1 MAGLSALVGAVSG
14 VLDAG
19 GSLDVVTGRIARE
32 LSQVI
37 TGPGLEELFAGKE
50 KSYTAFAD
58 PQRHFI
64 VHCSVHHPGHLTEAH
79 DHGEAWAVYGVVRG
93 VSRYRRFSRR
103 PDAAPNTAVLD
114 CVRDDELA
122 PGQVDVV
129 PPGEVHLIGN
139 ETGEMALNVV
149 VRPRPIEDVWRRRYD
164 LSTGAYVI
172 HPSSLR
178 APRAVGSCRDK
189 GRSLPT

>member
-1 MAGLSALVGAVSG
+1 
-14 VLDAG
+14 VLDVG
-19 GSLDVVTGRIARE
+19 GSVDVVTGRIASE

-37 TGPGLEELFAGKE
+37 AGPGLEELFAGKQ
-50 KSYTAFAD
+50 KSYTAFVD

-93 VSRYRRFSRR
+93 VSRYRRFSRQ
-103 PDAAPNTAVLD
+103 PDAAPNTAALD
-114 CVRDDELA
+114 CVRDEELT
-122 PGQVDVV
+122 PGQIDVV
-129 PPGEVHLIGN
+129 SPGEVHLIGN
-139 ETGEMALNVV
+139 ETDEMALNVV
-149 VRPRPIEDVWRRRYD
+149 VRPRPIEDVWRRRFD

-178 APRAVGSCRDK
+178 STARG
-189 GRSLPT
+189 

>member
-1 MAGLSALVGAVSG
+1 MAGLSMLVEAVSD

-19 GSLDVVTGRIARE
+19 GSLDVVTGRIATE
-32 LSQVI
+32 LGQVI
-37 TGPGLEELFAGKE
+37 AGPGLEELFAGRQ

-64 VHCSVHHPGHLTEAH
+64 VRCSVHHPGHLTEAH

-93 VSRYRRFSRR
+93 MSRYRRFSRQ
-103 PDAAPNTAVLD
+103 PDAAPNTAALA
-114 CVRDDELA
+114 CVRDEELA
-122 PGQVDVV
+122 PGQTDVV

-139 ETGEMALNVV
+139 ETDEMALNVV
-149 VRPRPIEDVWRRRYD
+149 VRPRPIEEVWRRRFN

-172 HPSSLR
+172 HPGSLNTPC
-178 APRAVGSCRDK
+178 AADCCRHK
-189 GRSLPT
+189 GRSLST

>member
-1 MAGLSALVGAVSG
+1 MTGLPALAGAVSD

-19 GSLDVVTGRIARE
+19 GSLDVVTGRIASE

-37 TGPGLEELFAGKE
+37 SGPGLEELFAGAQ
-50 KSYTAFAD
+50 KSYRAFAD

-93 VSRYRRFSRR
+93 VSRYRRFSRQ
-103 PDAAPNTAVLD
+103 PDAAPGTAALD
-114 CVRDDELA
+114 CVRDEELV
-122 PGQVDVV
+122 PGEVDVV
-129 PPGEVHLIGN
+129 SPGEVHLIGN

-149 VRPRPIEDVWRRRYD
+149 IRPRPIEDVWRRRFD

-172 HPSSLR
+172 HP
-178 APRAVGSCRDK
+178 G
-189 GRSLPT
+189 SLPSTARG

>member
-1 MAGLSALVGAVSG
+1 MAGLSTLVEAVPD

-19 GSLDVVTGRIARE
+19 GSVDVVTGRIASE

-37 TGPGLEELFAGKE
+37 AGPGLEELFAGKQ
-50 KSYTAFAD
+50 KSYTAFVD

-93 VSRYRRFSRR
+93 VSRYRRFSRQ
-103 PDAAPNTAVLD
+103 PDTAPNTAALD
-114 CVRDDELA
+114 CVRDEELT
-122 PGQVDVV
+122 PGQIDVV
-129 PPGEVHLIGN
+129 SPGEVHLIGN
-139 ETGEMALNVV
+139 ETDEMALNVV
-149 VRPRPIEDVWRRRYD
+149 VRPRPIEDVWRRRFD

-178 APRAVGSCRDK
+178 STARG
-189 GRSLPT
+189 